1 MRQAIRKRSHDN
13 DGAMGIGAARGR
25 RELPLPAPN
34 PAMLGAQAQ
43 VRPRKRATPHRAQR
57 SPQAEH
63 REAAWRLARAIRR
76 APGPAAQARIGGL
89 VCGHLLAM
97 LREEREETGAV
108 SPRVPTEGR
117 A

>member
-1 MRQAIRKRSHDN
+1 MRQAIRKRSHDSA
-13 DGAMGIGAARGR
+13 DEVGVGLVRGR
-25 RELPLPAPN
+25 GELPLFAPAV
-34 PAMLGAQAQ
+34 AATQA
-43 VRPRKRATPHRAQR
+43 RKRRQGKRASPRRGQR

-63 REAAWRLARAIRR
+63 REAAWRLSRAIRR

-97 LREEREETGAV
+97 LREGREETGAIH
-108 SPRVPTEGR
+108 PKAPPEAR